1 MKKTF
6 ECPPDIFFKD
16 LEKTFRYRV
25 DILKGKIQKGIID
38 SKTIIEAEREVIDA
52 HIDKQWQNSTSDMF
66 TSREQLKHLDEAAS
80 GVYLIYD
87 KSNVLRY
94 VGMSGNLKTRLYS
107 HFTRFD
113 VQAMLVYQLDYALVP
128 LVEMYLIS
136 TLFPYD
142 NSEGK
147 ILYEGL
153 SINHKEDVCRTLLLK
168 DSSLVLRPIKTHY
181 V

>member
-1 MKKTF
+1 MKKTYK
-6 ECPPDIFFKD
+6 CPVDIFFKD
-16 LEKTFRYRV
+16 LEKTFLYRV
-25 DILKGKIQKGIID
+25 DILKGRIQKGIID
-38 SKTIIEAEREVIDA
+38 SKTIIQAEREVIDT
-52 HIDKQWQNSTSDMF
+52 HIDKQWQKSTSHMF
-66 TSREQLKHLDEAAS
+66 TSREELKQLDELAS

-107 HFTRFD
+107 HFKRFD
-113 VQAMLVYQLDYALVP
+113 VQAMLVYEIDYALVS

-142 NSEGK
+142 NCEGK
-147 ILYEGL
+147 ILYQGL
-153 SINHKEDVCRTLLLK
+153 SINDKQDVCRTLLLQ
-168 DSSLVLRPIKTHY
+168 DSSLVLRPIKKHY